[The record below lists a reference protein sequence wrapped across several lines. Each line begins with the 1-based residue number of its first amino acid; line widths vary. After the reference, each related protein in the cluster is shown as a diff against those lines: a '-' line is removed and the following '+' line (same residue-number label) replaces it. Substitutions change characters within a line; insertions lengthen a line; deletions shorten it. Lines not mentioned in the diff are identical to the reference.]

1 MPAYKGTF
9 IFDRYSCWE
18 ERRGCHYYQCDMR
31 SKNLFLKRTV
41 GIGKP
46 CSQPQIPTFI
56 SPVNASAVP
65 ISCHCFFLLHQK
77 HITENNT
84 LQWLLKGPA
93 MNQLFSNG
101 SCNQQATLE
110 TFANHIK
117 ITMIGNLLACLP
129 QGTRILLKFLGCVLW
144 SARNQDKRRRKLE
157 LRISSE
163 LKHFLLSAKFSCTDR
178 ILKARVSDRSVLN
191 TCHSIQASYLSWK
204 KLPLKKMEGG
214 HYIYMYIYFCR
225 FYG

>member
-56 SPVNASAVP
+56 SPVNTLAVP

-110 TFANHIK
+110 TFANHADYYDRESL
-117 ITMIGNLLACLP
+117 GLP
-129 QGTRILLKFLGCVLW
+129 APGDTHPAEVPGLCSLVC
-144 SARNQDKRRRKLE
+144 
-157 LRISSE
+157 
-163 LKHFLLSAKFSCTDR
+163 
-178 ILKARVSDRSVLN
+178 
-191 TCHSIQASYLSWK
+191 
-204 KLPLKKMEGG
+204 
-214 HYIYMYIYFCR
+214 
-225 FYG
+225 